1 MHKRPLKNA
10 ASLSLNKD
18 VQSGSW
24 NPILHSSKSPS
35 KPCDHFVVYLYQSV
49 EKLNRTDTS
58 HMLIPFMFPG
68 QKSSQHFFFE
78 EIYININTSPPTMM
92 PREYSPSI
100 CCQTGSTAFLLPGGV
115 RNTGQRWAALVET
128 KANPLPPPDPCTNPH
143 THPPT
148 DRDHWRQRRA
158 LLPIGSWVIDYQ

>member
-18 VQSGSW
+18 VHSGSR

-68 QKSSQHFFFE
+68 IKTHFFWRN
-78 EIYININTSPPTMM
+78 IYKYKYFSTNNDAEGILSIDLLSDRINCGPITRRRAQQQQHGPKTSSACRNEGWPPPISTTGG
-92 PREYSPSI
+92 SVVQI
-100 CCQTGSTAFLLPGGV
+100 CCAP
-115 RNTGQRWAALVET
+115 
-128 KANPLPPPDPCTNPH
+128 
-143 THPPT
+143 
-148 DRDHWRQRRA
+148 
-158 LLPIGSWVIDYQ
+158 LPIGSWVIDYQWIPDLTE